1 MANNNIANVNKN
13 DLGFLGEEYQKLFVK
28 CLIEDTQYFGE
39 LYSVLDQNKFT
50 NENLRRIV
58 GFMKD
63 RYAEVEIAPSYS
75 DLKVIIRSRVS
86 DEISRNIMISM
97 LKEIYNLKME
107 SIDLIEDT
115 CFKFFKQQNLIKA
128 LKETEDI
135 IRMGDFNRYN
145 EIVEKIQKA
154 IETNEKKD
162 LGFRLFENLES
173 DLSEDYRI
181 TIPTGADKLDDALY
195 GGISKGQLGIIISP
209 MGTGKAQPLTSKILT
224 PDGFK
229 TMGDMHIGSDV
240 IGYDGKPHKVIGVFP
255 QGIRPVYKLTFSD
268 GSIVECDEE
277 HLWNVN
283 TYEQREKNIWD
294 KKLKKQKH
302 ISDNTFITMSLKEIK
317 QNGLY
322 KIHNDGR
329 LRKKYKIPKNRPVEF
344 NEKKLEVDPYL
355 LGYFIGDG
363 TFSNAEIKIGK
374 IDIEETSRNLASI
387 IHDDMTVMYRGNNR
401 FGILIKGMT
410 KKKLFSLYEDRPRC
424 ENKYIP
430 EVYKLN
436 TINNRM
442 SLLQGL
448 LDSDGTC
455 AKDGVISFSSKSIRL
470 ANDVMFIAK
479 SLGAYV
485 TIHSKDSRYYNKK
498 YNKVIECGKTYIVNI
513 SFSDETIIPFR
524 LKRKLERVKYRSKYK
539 EQLYITNIEYD
550 RQDYTQCILIDSDDH
565 LYITDD
571 FIVTHNTS
579 ATTGFAAN
587 AAITKC
593 KENNYKGWKVLHIFF
608 EDTEV
613 DIRRKYYG
621 FFTDFDAMYL
631 SDPQIKELA
640 LEKMDEDQEKRQL
653 MYENIKAIRMESM
666 TTTASDIEALIKREI
681 AVGFRPD
688 MVIIDYFECLAPER
702 IQYSKADTWE
712 KEGITIRKLEKMTNK
727 YNIAIWIP
735 VQGNRESIGLDK
747 VGLAQGGGSIKKTQA
762 AHVVITFAQTDDQKT
777 QGRMNIFLAKLR
789 SGKITRNQFYNV
801 AFNNGT
807 CKFDMSNIDADTSAI
822 ENANDMERDMEIA
835 AAKAKAEAKNMI
847 TK

>member
-13 DLGFLGEEYQKLFVK
+13 DLGFLGEDYQKLFVK
-28 CLIEDTQYFGE
+28 CLIEDKQYFGE

-63 RYAEVEIAPSYS
+63 RYAEVEIVPSYS

-145 EIVEKIQKA
+145 EIVDKIQKA

-195 GGISKGQLGIIISP
+195 GGIGKGQLGIIISP

-229 TMGDMHIGSDV
+229 TMGDMHIGSEI

-268 GSIVECDEE
+268 GSIVECDEN
-277 HLWNVN
+277 HLWQVKCN
-283 TYEQREKNIWD
+283 NIV
-294 KKLKKQKH
+294 KV
-302 ISDNTFITMSLKEIK
+302 ITLTEIL
-317 QNGLY
+317 NEEMTEY
-322 KIHNDGR
+322 F
-329 LRKKYKIPKNRPVEF
+329 IPKFVSNNYIDVKVE
-344 NEKKLEVDPYL
+344 K
-355 LGYFIGDG
+355 
-363 TFSNAEIKIGK
+363 
-374 IDIEETSRNLASI
+374 
-387 IHDDMTVMYRGNNR
+387 
-401 FGILIKGMT
+401 
-410 KKKLFSLYEDRPRC
+410 
-424 ENKYIP
+424 
-430 EVYKLN
+430 
-436 TINNRM
+436 
-442 SLLQGL
+442 
-448 LDSDGTC
+448 
-455 AKDGVISFSSKSIRL
+455 
-470 ANDVMFIAK
+470 
-479 SLGAYV
+479 
-485 TIHSKDSRYYNKK
+485 
-498 YNKVIECGKTYIVNI
+498 
-513 SFSDETIIPFR
+513 
-524 LKRKLERVKYRSKYK
+524 
-539 EQLYITNIEYD
+539 IEYD

-640 LEKMDEDQEKRQL
+640 LEKMNEDQEKRQL

-666 TTTASDIEALIKREI
+666 TTTASDIETLIKREI

-688 MVIIDYFECLAPER
+688 MVIIDYFECLSPER
-702 IQYSKADTWE
+702 IQYSKADIWE

-735 VQGNRESIGLDK
+735 FQGNRESIGLDK

-835 AAKAKAEAKNMI
+835 AAKARSEAKNMLS
-847 TK
+847 K

>member
-28 CLIEDTQYFGE
+28 CLIEDKQYFGE

-63 RYAEVEIAPSYS
+63 RYAEVEIVPSYS

-145 EIVEKIQKA
+145 EIVDKIQKA

-195 GGISKGQLGIIISP
+195 GGIGKGQLGIIISP

-229 TMGDMHIGSDV
+229 TMGEMHIGNEV
-240 IGYDGKPHKVIGVFP
+240 IGYDTKPHKVIGVFP

-268 GSIVECDEE
+268 GSVVECDEN
-277 HLWNVN
+277 HLWQVKCN
-283 TYEQREKNIWD
+283 NIV
-294 KKLKKQKH
+294 KV
-302 ISDNTFITMSLKEIK
+302 ITLTEMLNEEM
-317 QNGLY
+317 NEY
-322 KIHNDGR
+322 F
-329 LRKKYKIPKNRPVEF
+329 IPKFVSNNYIDVKVE
-344 NEKKLEVDPYL
+344 K
-355 LGYFIGDG
+355 
-363 TFSNAEIKIGK
+363 
-374 IDIEETSRNLASI
+374 
-387 IHDDMTVMYRGNNR
+387 
-401 FGILIKGMT
+401 
-410 KKKLFSLYEDRPRC
+410 
-424 ENKYIP
+424 
-430 EVYKLN
+430 
-436 TINNRM
+436 
-442 SLLQGL
+442 
-448 LDSDGTC
+448 
-455 AKDGVISFSSKSIRL
+455 
-470 ANDVMFIAK
+470 
-479 SLGAYV
+479 
-485 TIHSKDSRYYNKK
+485 
-498 YNKVIECGKTYIVNI
+498 
-513 SFSDETIIPFR
+513 
-524 LKRKLERVKYRSKYK
+524 
-539 EQLYITNIEYD
+539 IEYD

-640 LEKMDEDQEKRQL
+640 LEKMNEDQEKRQL

-835 AAKAKAEAKNMI
+835 AAKAREEAKNML

>member
-1 MANNNIANVNKN
+1 MSNNNIANVNKN
-13 DLGFLGEEYQKLFVK
+13 DLGFLGETYQKHLVK
-28 CLIEDTQYFGE
+28 CLIEDKKYFGE
-39 LYSVLDQNKFT
+39 IYSVLDQNKFT

-63 RYAEVEIAPSYS
+63 RYADVEVAPTYT
-75 DLKVIIRSRVS
+75 DLKIIIRSRVS
-86 DEISRNIMISM
+86 DETTRDIMISM
-97 LKEIYNLKME
+97 LKDIYNIKMD

-128 LKETEDI
+128 LKEVDDI
-135 IRMGDFNRYN
+135 VRMGDFNRYD
-145 EIVEKIQKA
+145 EILEKIQKA
-154 IETNEKKD
+154 IETNETKD

-181 TIPTGADKLDDALY
+181 AIPTGADKLDDALY
-195 GGISKGQLGIIISP
+195 GGLALGQLGIIISP
-209 MGTGKAQPLTSKILT
+209 MGTGKAQPLTSKVLT

-229 TMGDMHIGSDV
+229 TMGDMHIGSEV

-268 GSIVECDEE
+268 GSVVECDEE
-277 HLWNVN
+277 HLWQIKVNNITNVISL
-283 TYEQREKNIWD
+283 REI
-294 KKLKKQKH
+294 L
-302 ISDNTFITMSLKEIK
+302 SD
-317 QNGLY
+317 
-322 KIHNDGR
+322 IHN
-329 LRKKYKIPKNRPVEF
+329 
-344 NEKKLEVDPYL
+344 
-355 LGYFIGDG
+355 
-363 TFSNAEIKIGK
+363 
-374 IDIEETSRNLASI
+374 
-387 IHDDMTVMYRGNNR
+387 
-401 FGILIKGMT
+401 
-410 KKKLFSLYEDRPRC
+410 
-424 ENKYIP
+424 NKYFVPKFDFIRKI
-430 EVYKLN
+430 EVE
-436 TINNRM
+436 
-442 SLLQGL
+442 
-448 LDSDGTC
+448 
-455 AKDGVISFSSKSIRL
+455 
-470 ANDVMFIAK
+470 
-479 SLGAYV
+479 
-485 TIHSKDSRYYNKK
+485 
-498 YNKVIECGKTYIVNI
+498 IE
-513 SFSDETIIPFR
+513 
-524 LKRKLERVKYRSKYK
+524 
-539 EQLYITNIEYD
+539 NIEYD

-608 EDTEV
+608 EDTAV

-640 LEKMDEDQEKRQL
+640 INKINEEQEKKQL
-653 MYENIKAIRMESM
+653 MHQNIKAIRMESM
-666 TTTASDIEALIKREI
+666 TTTASDIETLIKRQM
-681 AVGFRPD
+681 AVGFKPD

-702 IQYSKADTWE
+702 MQYSRSDTWE

-822 ENANDMERDMEIA
+822 DDSIEIERDREIA
-835 AAKAKAEAKNMI
+835 AMRAKEEAKNML

>member
-28 CLIEDTQYFGE
+28 CLIEDKQYFGE

-58 GFMKD
+58 GFIKD
-63 RYAEVEIAPSYS
+63 RYAEVEIVPSYS

-97 LKEIYNLKME
+97 LKEIYDIKME

-145 EIVEKIQKA
+145 EIVDKIQKA

-195 GGISKGQLGIIISP
+195 GGIGKGQLGIIISP
-209 MGTGKAQPLTSKILT
+209 MGTGK
-224 PDGFK
+224 
-229 TMGDMHIGSDV
+229 
-240 IGYDGKPHKVIGVFP
+240 
-255 QGIRPVYKLTFSD
+255 
-268 GSIVECDEE
+268 
-277 HLWNVN
+277 
-283 TYEQREKNIWD
+283 
-294 KKLKKQKH
+294 
-302 ISDNTFITMSLKEIK
+302 
-317 QNGLY
+317 
-322 KIHNDGR
+322 
-329 LRKKYKIPKNRPVEF
+329 
-344 NEKKLEVDPYL
+344 
-355 LGYFIGDG
+355 
-363 TFSNAEIKIGK
+363 
-374 IDIEETSRNLASI
+374 
-387 IHDDMTVMYRGNNR
+387 
-401 FGILIKGMT
+401 
-410 KKKLFSLYEDRPRC
+410 
-424 ENKYIP
+424 
-430 EVYKLN
+430 
-436 TINNRM
+436 
-442 SLLQGL
+442 
-448 LDSDGTC
+448 
-455 AKDGVISFSSKSIRL
+455 
-470 ANDVMFIAK
+470 
-479 SLGAYV
+479 
-485 TIHSKDSRYYNKK
+485 
-498 YNKVIECGKTYIVNI
+498 
-513 SFSDETIIPFR
+513 
-524 LKRKLERVKYRSKYK
+524 
-539 EQLYITNIEYD
+539 
-550 RQDYTQCILIDSDDH
+550 
-565 LYITDD
+565 
-571 FIVTHNTS
+571 TS

-688 MVIIDYFECLAPER
+688 MVIIDYFECLAPEK

-835 AAKAKAEAKNMI
+835 AAKARAEAKNMLS
-847 TK
+847 K

>member
-1 MANNNIANVNKN
+1 
-13 DLGFLGEEYQKLFVK
+13 
-28 CLIEDTQYFGE
+28 
-39 LYSVLDQNKFT
+39 
-50 NENLRRIV
+50 
-58 GFMKD
+58 
-63 RYAEVEIAPSYS
+63 
-75 DLKVIIRSRVS
+75 
-86 DEISRNIMISM
+86 
-97 LKEIYNLKME
+97 
-107 SIDLIEDT
+107 
-115 CFKFFKQQNLIKA
+115 
-128 LKETEDI
+128 
-135 IRMGDFNRYN
+135 MGDFNRYN

-195 GGISKGQLGIIISP
+195 GGIGKGQLGIIISP
-209 MGTGKAQPLTSKILT
+209 MGTGK
-224 PDGFK
+224 
-229 TMGDMHIGSDV
+229 
-240 IGYDGKPHKVIGVFP
+240 
-255 QGIRPVYKLTFSD
+255 
-268 GSIVECDEE
+268 
-277 HLWNVN
+277 
-283 TYEQREKNIWD
+283 
-294 KKLKKQKH
+294 
-302 ISDNTFITMSLKEIK
+302 
-317 QNGLY
+317 
-322 KIHNDGR
+322 
-329 LRKKYKIPKNRPVEF
+329 
-344 NEKKLEVDPYL
+344 
-355 LGYFIGDG
+355 
-363 TFSNAEIKIGK
+363 
-374 IDIEETSRNLASI
+374 
-387 IHDDMTVMYRGNNR
+387 
-401 FGILIKGMT
+401 
-410 KKKLFSLYEDRPRC
+410 
-424 ENKYIP
+424 
-430 EVYKLN
+430 
-436 TINNRM
+436 
-442 SLLQGL
+442 
-448 LDSDGTC
+448 
-455 AKDGVISFSSKSIRL
+455 
-470 ANDVMFIAK
+470 
-479 SLGAYV
+479 
-485 TIHSKDSRYYNKK
+485 
-498 YNKVIECGKTYIVNI
+498 
-513 SFSDETIIPFR
+513 
-524 LKRKLERVKYRSKYK
+524 
-539 EQLYITNIEYD
+539 
-550 RQDYTQCILIDSDDH
+550 
-565 LYITDD
+565 
-571 FIVTHNTS
+571 TS

-593 KENNYKGWKVLHIFF
+593 KENDYKGWKVLHIFF

-640 LEKMDEDQEKRQL
+640 LEKMNEDQEKRQL

-666 TTTASDIEALIKREI
+666 TTTASEIEALIKREI

-835 AAKAKAEAKNMI
+835 AAKARAEAKNMLS
-847 TK
+847 K

>member
-28 CLIEDTQYFGE
+28 CLIEDKQYFGE

-63 RYAEVEIAPSYS
+63 RYAEVEIVPSYS
-75 DLKVIIRSRVS
+75 DLKVIIRTRVS

-145 EIVEKIQKA
+145 EIVDKIQKA

-195 GGISKGQLGIIISP
+195 GGIGKGQLGIIISP

-229 TMGDMHIGSDV
+229 TMGEMHIGNEV
-240 IGYDGKPHKVIGVFP
+240 IGYDTKPHKVIGVFP

-268 GSIVECDEE
+268 GSVVECDEN
-277 HLWNVN
+277 HLWQVKCN
-283 TYEQREKNIWD
+283 NIV
-294 KKLKKQKH
+294 KV
-302 ISDNTFITMSLKEIK
+302 ITLTEMLNEEM
-317 QNGLY
+317 NEY
-322 KIHNDGR
+322 F
-329 LRKKYKIPKNRPVEF
+329 IPKFVSNNYIDVKVE
-344 NEKKLEVDPYL
+344 K
-355 LGYFIGDG
+355 
-363 TFSNAEIKIGK
+363 
-374 IDIEETSRNLASI
+374 
-387 IHDDMTVMYRGNNR
+387 
-401 FGILIKGMT
+401 
-410 KKKLFSLYEDRPRC
+410 
-424 ENKYIP
+424 
-430 EVYKLN
+430 
-436 TINNRM
+436 
-442 SLLQGL
+442 
-448 LDSDGTC
+448 
-455 AKDGVISFSSKSIRL
+455 
-470 ANDVMFIAK
+470 
-479 SLGAYV
+479 
-485 TIHSKDSRYYNKK
+485 
-498 YNKVIECGKTYIVNI
+498 
-513 SFSDETIIPFR
+513 
-524 LKRKLERVKYRSKYK
+524 
-539 EQLYITNIEYD
+539 IEYD

-640 LEKMDEDQEKRQL
+640 LEKMNEDQEKRQL

-835 AAKAKAEAKNMI
+835 AAKAREEAKNML

>member
-28 CLIEDTQYFGE
+28 CLIEDKQYFGE

-63 RYAEVEIAPSYS
+63 RYAEVEIVPSYS

-97 LKEIYNLKME
+97 LKEIYNIKME

-145 EIVEKIQKA
+145 EIVDKIQKA

-195 GGISKGQLGIIISP
+195 GGIGKGQLGIIISP

-229 TMGDMHIGSDV
+229 TMGDMHIGSKV
-240 IGYDGKPHKVIGVFP
+240 IGYDGKPHNVIGVFP

-268 GSIVECDEE
+268 GSVVECDEE
-277 HLWNVN
+277 HLWQVKYN
-283 TYEQREKNIWD
+283 NII
-294 KKLKKQKH
+294 KV
-302 ISDNTFITMSLKEIK
+302 ITL
-317 QNGLY
+317 
-322 KIHNDGR
+322 
-329 LRKKYKIPKNRPVEF
+329 
-344 NEKKLEVDPYL
+344 
-355 LGYFIGDG
+355 
-363 TFSNAEIKIGK
+363 AEILSKKENEYFVSKLVSNNYIDVKI
-374 IDIEETSRNLASI
+374 
-387 IHDDMTVMYRGNNR
+387 
-401 FGILIKGMT
+401 
-410 KKKLFSLYEDRPRC
+410 ED
-424 ENKYIP
+424 
-430 EVYKLN
+430 
-436 TINNRM
+436 
-442 SLLQGL
+442 
-448 LDSDGTC
+448 
-455 AKDGVISFSSKSIRL
+455 
-470 ANDVMFIAK
+470 
-479 SLGAYV
+479 
-485 TIHSKDSRYYNKK
+485 
-498 YNKVIECGKTYIVNI
+498 
-513 SFSDETIIPFR
+513 
-524 LKRKLERVKYRSKYK
+524 VK
-539 EQLYITNIEYD
+539 YD

-640 LEKMDEDQEKRQL
+640 LEKMNEDQEKRQL

-688 MVIIDYFECLAPER
+688 MVIIDYFECLAPEK

-762 AHVVITFAQTDDQKT
+762 AHIVITFAQTDDQKT

-807 CKFDMSNIDADTSAI
+807 CKFDMSNIDTDTSAI

-835 AAKAKAEAKNMI
+835 AAKARAEAKNML

>member
-28 CLIEDTQYFGE
+28 CLIEDKQYFGE

-63 RYAEVEIAPSYS
+63 RYAEVEIVPSYS

-97 LKEIYNLKME
+97 LKEIYSLKME
-107 SIDLIEDT
+107 SIDLIENT

-145 EIVEKIQKA
+145 EIVDKIQKA

-195 GGISKGQLGIIISP
+195 GGIGKGQLGIIISP
-209 MGTGKAQPLTSKILT
+209 MGTGKAQPLTSKVLT

-229 TMGDMHIGSDV
+229 TMGDMHIGSEV

-277 HLWNVN
+277 HLWQVKVN
-283 TYEQREKNIWD
+283 N
-294 KKLKKQKH
+294 
-302 ISDNTFITMSLKEIK
+302 S
-317 QNGLY
+317 
-322 KIHNDGR
+322 
-329 LRKKYKIPKNRPVEF
+329 V
-344 NEKKLEVDPYL
+344 
-355 LGYFIGDG
+355 
-363 TFSNAEIKIGK
+363 
-374 IDIEETSRNLASI
+374 
-387 IHDDMTVMYRGNNR
+387 
-401 FGILIKGMT
+401 
-410 KKKLFSLYEDRPRC
+410 
-424 ENKYIP
+424 
-430 EVYKLN
+430 
-436 TINNRM
+436 
-442 SLLQGL
+442 
-448 LDSDGTC
+448 
-455 AKDGVISFSSKSIRL
+455 
-470 ANDVMFIAK
+470 
-479 SLGAYV
+479 
-485 TIHSKDSRYYNKK
+485 
-498 YNKVIECGKTYIVNI
+498 KVITLREILSDVCNDEYYVPKFNLINKT
-513 SFSDETIIPFR
+513 E
-524 LKRKLERVKYRSKYK
+524 VKI
-539 EQLYITNIEYD
+539 ENIEYD
-550 RQDYTQCILIDSDDH
+550 RKDYTQCILIDSDDH
-565 LYITDD
+565 LYLTDD

-666 TTTASDIEALIKREI
+666 TTTASDIETLIKREI

-688 MVIIDYFECLAPER
+688 MVIIDYFECLSPER
-702 IQYSKADTWE
+702 MQYSKSDTWE

-762 AHVVITFAQTDDQKT
+762 AHVVITFAQTDEQKT

-835 AAKAKAEAKNMI
+835 AAKARAEAKNMLS
-847 TK
+847 K